1 MKNVELKKKFEEKY
15 EKAMHELKSDL
26 ELEVKET
33 DKGINAAY
41 KFTHEGQKYG
51 DNINILEEE
60 LEKDVDEVVN
70 LIKWQCTTI
79 IEALD

>member
-15 EKAMHELKSDL
+15 EKEMHELKSDL

-33 DKGINAAY
+33 NEGINAAY
-41 KFTHEGQKYG
+41 KFTHEGQEYG
-51 DNINILEEE
+51 DNINIPEEYI
-60 LEKDVDEVVN
+60 EKDVDEIVD
-70 LIKWQCTTI
+70 LIKMQCTML

>member
-1 MKNVELKKKFEEKY
+1 MKKVKIKKKFEEKY

>member
-15 EKAMHELKSDL
+15 EKVMHELKSDL

>member
-15 EKAMHELKSDL
+15 EKVMHELKSDL

-41 KFTHEGQKYG
+41 KFTHEGQRYG
-51 DNINILEEE
+51 FNINIPEEDIV
-60 LEKDVDEVVN
+60 KDVDYVVDV
-70 LIKWQCTTI
+70 IKMQCTML
-79 IEALD
+79 IESLD